1 MPTNE
6 NADKPCKLA
15 YEQWTLLLNKFRPM
29 LYNENH
35 FGYRGLITSQAL
47 SNS

>member
-15 YEQWTLLLNKFRPM
+15 YEQWSLLLNKFR
-29 LYNENH
+29 
-35 FGYRGLITSQAL
+35 LILLNA
-47 SNS
+47 